1 MLKRLQIIWLFQNF
15 KKCCLPNN
23 VCKIF
28 TGNVALQKTFNPG
41 CICTAYSNPVAIPAI
56 WEFLSIRNKSFFCCV
71 WEKCIG
77 WFVYHVFV
85 SHCYFVFVVC
95 ANSAHWHS
103 LKRKKNRSIE
113 REDRERKMPAWE
125 SSCQIDTLVFNKNW
139 ERGHTVLNDMICLF
153 VIPVR
158 ATIPTC
164 VCVRVLWFV
173 WFSFL

>member
-1 MLKRLQIIWLFQNF
+1 MLKWLQIIWLFQNS

-28 TGNVALQKTFNPG
+28 TGNVALQKTFNRG

-56 WEFLSIRNKSFFCCV
+56 CEFSSIRNKSFFCCV
-71 WEKCIG
+71 WEKCLG

-85 SHCYFVFVVC
+85 FCVC
-95 ANSAHWHS
+95 CMCEFCA
-103 LKRKKNRSIE
+103 LTLIEEEENRSIE

-125 SSCQIDTLVFNKNW
+125 SSCQIDTLVFNENW
-139 ERGHTVLNDMICLF
+139 ERGHTVVNDMICLF

-158 ATIPTC
+158 TAISTC
-164 VCVRVLWFV
+164 MCVHVMCFVC
-173 WFSFL
+173 FSFL